1 MFDKYVVS
9 RFDYSGI
16 DKIFSISAENPET
29 NHGIKIG
36 IEDPDPKEI
45 TNAITKYNERDV
57 ALNHI
62 LSCFDI

>member
-1 MFDKYVVS
+1 M
-9 RFDYSGI
+9 
-16 DKIFSISAENPET
+16 FSISAENPET

-57 ALNHI
+57 ELNHI